1 MLSEQPADAAIV
13 VTKGNH
19 GTAEEGRGKEAGDD
33 TAEEGCG
40 IERETESNL

>member
-1 MLSEQPADAAIV
+1 MDAAIV

-40 IERETESNL
+40 SERETESNL